1 MTGQLADGTDRLAPE
16 IDGTAIDLTS
26 VPDEA
31 ELIEND
37 DGSVTVVYNEAE
49 AHEQAPFYANL
60 ADDETSDLD
69 SYERDAIG
77 QEVLELIERDIE
89 DRAKRDEQYEEGL
102 RRTGLGNDA
111 PGGAAFPGASRVV
124 HPILAECAIDYSS
137 KIMRELFPPDGPVKT
152 KIPGKVTAAKLDKAE
167 RKAKHLNWQLTEQIP
182 EYRSELEQVQTQV
195 PIGGAAYIH
204 WWFDRK
210 LRRPA
215 CEAIYIDD
223 MILPFSASNFYGS
236 RRRTIRRTLTQQ
248 EYDSR
253 VVSGLYRDIDISAPP
268 SVPEGTKASKA
279 NDKIEGKRDV
289 SDNIDGLR
297 IIYECYIFW
306 QVLDKDE
313 EPSPYIMHINE
324 EDGAVLGIYRNWE
337 EDDEN
342 ADELDWTVEHAFIP
356 WRGAYPLGLP
366 NLIGTIS
373 GAMTG
378 ALRALLDTAHINNSA
393 TMLKLKGAREGG
405 QTKEIAVTQV
415 TEIEAPTET
424 DDIRKIAMP
433 MPFNQPSPVLFQ
445 LLGFLDGAA
454 RGVVRTALDD
464 SSTNS
469 NTNVPVGTQMSRV
482 EQGMS
487 VYSAI
492 HGRQHVAQAKTL
504 AILSRLNRWYLKD
517 KETYDELGEMVVYRR
532 DYEGPNDVVP
542 VSDPNIFSEQQ
553 RFAQV
558 QAVAGRA
565 QLLPQLYKLPE
576 VEKRIMKM
584 LKVPGGEELLIET
597 FDAKDQDAVT
607 ENVWMA
613 LKRPV
618 KAYDYQDHQAH
629 IITHLAF
636 FSDPNFGGSP
646 LIAPVIVQGAIEHL
660 REHVVLWYQEHMH
673 GLAARAVGVP
683 IDRIMQDKSD
693 EARTKFDTLM
703 STVAAI
709 IHNPK
714 FVQPPRYIQAIPQAL
729 MGILQSAQAGIAAMA
744 PLMQMMQPQDPGG
757 AAAKAE
763 TERKTKADAEAAGIK
778 KGQLQLQQQEAQRKA
793 QESQMTAQ
801 QAAQKAQL
809 DAATKGKELELK
821 GTELQVKA
829 IDMEE
834 RRKIEVARAQA
845 VDGLAQQAHALEQ
858 QRTEIEQMIAAGQQ
872 HVAEINAELDRTKVA
887 NEAAYNADKLATEI
901 MLSRE
906 DAAAAMTIAEMEIES
921 GEKTAFKNGNSLR

>member
-1 MTGQLADGTDRLAPE
+1 MTGQVAEDGTSRLPPE
-16 IDGTAIDLTS
+16 IDGTSVDLTG
-26 VPDEA
+26 VPDDA

-37 DGSVTVVYNEAE
+37 DGSVTVVYSDEE
-49 AHEQAPFYANL
+49 EHERMPFYANL
-60 ADDETSDLD
+60 AEDDSNELD
-69 SYERDAIG
+69 PYERDAMG
-77 QEVLELIERDIE
+77 QELLELIERDIE

-111 PGGAAFPGASRVV
+111 PGGASFPGASRVV

-137 KIMRELFPPDGPVKT
+137 KILRELFPPDGPVKT

-167 RKAKHLNWQLTEQIP
+167 RKAKHMNWQLTEQIP
-182 EYRSELEQVQTQV
+182 EYRGELEQVQTQI

-204 WWFDRK
+204 WWYDK
-210 LRRPA
+210 KMKRPA

-223 MILPFSASNFYGS
+223 MILPFAAASFYSA

-248 EYDSR
+248 EFDSR
-253 VVSGLYRDIDISAPP
+253 VLSGLYRDIDASAPP
-268 SVPEGTKASKA
+268 AVPEQTKTASA
-279 NDKIEGKRDV
+279 NDKIEGKRAI

-297 IIYECYIFW
+297 IVYESYVFW
-306 QVLDKDE
+306 QVTDDDE
-313 EPSPYIMHINE
+313 EVSPYIFHINE

-337 EDDEN
+337 EDDESRT
-342 ADELDWTVEHAFIP
+342 ELEWDVEHAFIP

-366 NLIGTIS
+366 NLIGTMS

-378 ALRALLDTAHINNSA
+378 SLRALLDTAHINNSA

-405 QTKEIAVTQV
+405 QTKQVAVTEI

-464 SSTNS
+464 SAMDTS
-469 NTNVPVGTQMSRV
+469 TNVPVGTQMSRV

-492 HGRQHVAQAKTL
+492 HSRQHVAQAKTL
-504 AILSRLNRWYLKD
+504 AILSRLNRWHLKD
-517 KETYDELGEMVVYRR
+517 KETYDALGEMIVYQR
-532 DYEGPNDVVP
+532 DYEGPCDVVP

-553 RFAQV
+553 RFSQV
-558 QAVAGRA
+558 QAVAARA

-584 LKVPGGEELLIET
+584 LKVPGGEELLVET

-618 KAYDYQDHQAH
+618 KAYDHQDHQAH

-636 FSDPNFGGSP
+636 LSDPNFGGSP
-646 LIAPVIVQGAIEHL
+646 LIAPTIVQGAIEHL
-660 REHVVLWYQEHMH
+660 KEHIVLWYQDHMH
-673 GLAARAVGVP
+673 QLAARAVGIP
-683 IDRIMQDKSD
+683 MDRILQDKSD
-693 EARTKFDTLM
+693 EARTKFDALM
-703 STVAAI
+703 STVSAI

-729 MGILQSAQAGIAAMA
+729 MGLLQSAQAGVAAMA
-744 PLMQMMQPQDPGG
+744 PLMQMMAPQDPAG
-757 AAAKAE
+757 ASQRAE
-763 TERKTKADAEAAGIK
+763 TERKAKADAAVAEAKRGELAL
-778 KGQLQLQQQEAQRKA
+778 KGQSLQLQAQKDAAAA
-793 QESQMTAQ
+793 QERAQAQ
-801 QAAQKAQL
+801 QLAAQ
-809 DAATKGKELELK
+809 TKGKELELK
-821 GTELQVKA
+821 GIDIQVKA
-829 IDMEE
+829 IDLEE
-834 RRKIEVARAQA
+834 KRKLAAEAQTTA
-845 VDGLAQQAHALEQ
+845 TALEN
-858 QRTEIEQMIAAGQQ
+858 QRLEIEQLIAAGNQ
-872 HVAEINAELDRTKVA
+872 HIAEINAQIADSKRA
-887 NEAAYNADKLATEI
+887 DEAQAAADKIASEEK
-901 MLSRE
+901 LSRE
-906 DAAAAMTIAEMEIES
+906 DGEVALTIAEMEIES
-921 GEKTAFKNGNSLR
+921 GEKTAFKNGNSLK